1 MGRYFNFFFEKFL
14 LSNCT
19 MYNLIF
25 YVITLTSCVAIQME
39 RQHVLAAQHNTG
51 ENCSYYTMT
60 IEGDDDK
67 IHIPDNVCLD
77 YEIDLSVDAHC
88 SGATYPIHC
97 TWTLKRST
105 DATKIQS
112 LVSLGTNIIDYYDS
126 TSLLSKGSCGRR
138 HMDCDKCGPWWFP
151 YPCNCNCRGWHQVG
165 HLCFQCL

>member
-1 MGRYFNFFFEKFL
+1 MG
-14 LSNCT
+14 
-19 MYNLIF
+19 
-25 YVITLTSCVAIQME
+25 ME
-39 RQHVLAAQHNTG
+39 RQHVSAAQHNTG

-88 SGATYPIHC
+88 SGATYPIEC

-112 LVSLGTNIIDYYDS
+112 LVSIGTNIIDYYDS
-126 TSLLSKGSCGRR
+126 TDATKMSVGTNIKNNTAGASLLSKGSCGTR

-151 YPCNCNCRGWHQVG
+151 YPCNCNCRGWRQVG
-165 HLCFQCL
+165 HLCIQCDVLHPLI